1 MKILHL
7 KLIVFI
13 VLGSPLLTLSQSPN
27 ENNWLKTYINNPNW
41 GLQVFFDD
49 FSSESGFWQTVDNQW
64 FRLKV
69 VNDRL
74 EIERKDPVN
83 NRACMWYGL
92 PVEQFSIRDDYRIKL
107 DFSFIPSDILT
118 PEMDFMWGNKHDPSD
133 ILDVKMVKIAAN
145 GGVLLTH
152 IHKHRNPMYMNH
164 YQSRHNNVV
173 HTERNQI
180 LIERVG
186 PEITLFINGKEIR
199 SFPARHGN
207 TTEHHSIGFQ
217 ACSGAEWAL
226 NSIEIRAR
234 ESRSLNGLMDAMLE
248 AIMAEVTGSRVP
260 ERLFTFHP
268 GYNRVSKNWKTAN
281 SDYLLSGEVF
291 YQGYSPAIIM
301 LAGLKGEHS
310 QEIAFFQLLNLGF
323 SDGMVSGSSSSN
335 LYGVLYPQSMRDI
348 VTDDTPESV
357 IQWLEQN
364 TNIIHEITWGLN
376 GSTRGGDLQWRLNY
390 PLSEEFV
397 DVIADH
403 ITAWSGLLHWTG
415 ESFIPIEY
423 NTNNHVVERSRIKL
437 YVNVS
442 MYGSSSYFWD
452 RLGEPTGE
460 FEEEVSCVDGSYH
473 LWDGIEVD
481 ISNPAH
487 SYISRIDFKANPE
500 VWITFFDEFVLSER
514 TTIQKF
520 LEIMPSFRVVFES
533 RVDEEVLIVPFYFT
547 TPYESSHWLRFENG
561 KLVSYNY
568 APWC

>member
-1 MKILHL
+1 MRTLLLCLLVTAANTSSIFAKQP
-7 KLIVFI
+7 
-13 VLGSPLLTLSQSPN
+13 SPDK
-27 ENNWLKTYINNPNW
+27 NNWLDTYINNPNW
-41 GLQVFFDD
+41 GIQVFFDD
-49 FSSESGFWQTVDNQW
+49 FTTDSSFWRQVDNQR
-64 FRLKV
+64 FRVQL

-83 NRACMWYGL
+83 SRACMWYGL
-92 PVEQFSIRDDYRIKL
+92 PVEQFSIQDDYRIKL
-107 DFSFIPSDILT
+107 DFSFIPSEILT

-133 ILDVKMVKIAAN
+133 ILDVKMVKIGAD
-145 GGVLLTH
+145 GGVLFTH

-164 YQSRHNNVV
+164 YQSRHSEVV

-186 PEITLFINGKEIR
+186 PKITLFINGTEIR

-207 TTEHHSIGFQ
+207 TTEHHSIGFR

-234 ESRSLNGLMDAMLE
+234 ESRSLSGLMDAMLE
-248 AIMAEVTGSRVP
+248 AIMENITGSRVP
-260 ERLFTFHP
+260 DRLFTSHP

-281 SDYLLSGEVF
+281 SDYLISGQVF
-291 YQGYSPAIIM
+291 YQGYSPSIVM

-310 QEIAFFQLLNLGF
+310 QEIAFFHLLNLDF
-323 SDGMVSGSSSSN
+323 SHDSVRGSSSSN
-335 LYGVLYPQSMRDI
+335 LQGILFPQSMRDI
-348 VTDDTPESV
+348 VTDDTPETV

-364 TNIIHEITWGLN
+364 TSIIYEIAWGSI
-376 GSTRGGDLQWRLNY
+376 STRGGDLQWRLNY
-390 PLSEEFV
+390 PLSREFV
-397 DVIADH
+397 SDIADY
-403 ITAWSGLLHWTG
+403 IAAWSGLLHWTG
-415 ESFIPIEY
+415 ELFLPIEY

-437 YVNVS
+437 YNNVS

-460 FEEEVSCVDGSYH
+460 FEEEMSCVDGLYH

-500 VWITFFDEFVLSER
+500 IWITIFDEFVLSER
-514 TTIQKF
+514 TTIHEF
-520 LEIMPSFRVVFES
+520 LKIMPSFRVLFEN
-533 RVDEEVLIVPFYFT
+533 RVNDEILIVPFYFT
-547 TPYESSHWLRFENG
+547 IPYESSHWLRFENG